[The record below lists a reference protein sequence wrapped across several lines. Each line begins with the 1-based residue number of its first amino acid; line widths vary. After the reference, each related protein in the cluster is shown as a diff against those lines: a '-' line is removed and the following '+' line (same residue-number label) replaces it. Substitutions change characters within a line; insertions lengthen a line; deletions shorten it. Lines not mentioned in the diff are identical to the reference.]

1 MDNDDGKP
9 PLLLR
14 MIEDSDD
21 LKFMLVLP
29 SHLSLLYHINIQ
41 FFTNSIKL
49 LMIVQVSFMC
59 V

>member
-29 SHLSLLYHINIQ
+29 SHLSLLYHINNQ
-41 FFTNSIKL
+41 FFPNSIKL